1 MLLILSVV
9 SVQLITKSGI
19 IEKAKLATLKHE
31 IAKYDEE
38 LKLYIVAHREEVNK
52 SPINTSGYENI
63 KKYIPSFKKKYE
75 DKLKISNNKLVYMND
90 NVSDAEREIFDNAGI
105 GSDEMTQIYYLDEN
119 NKEQVL
125 EINDAEISNT
135 SFTNAGINKTQITKI
150 VFGSSCK
157 NIKYEAFGWCTS
169 IKKLEIP
176 NAGNINFA
184 NNSFVGCTGLEE
196 VILGEVGKPVK
207 KLNSE
212 MFYGCN
218 QNNLTIK
225 VYVEDEVTSLAGAPW
240 GATKATIEY
249 YSAKTGELVNLIIG
263 NKYQGNQEIDW
274 TEIPNA
280 DKITKINPSA
290 FKDCYNLALTSLP
303 SKITKIENNAFTSCK
318 NLKIDK
324 IPEEI
329 TQIGYEAFGWCTSIK
344 RLEIPNAGNTN
355 FANSSFVVCK
365 GLEEVILGKVGK
377 PVKKLNSQ
385 MFDGCNQNNLT
396 IKVYVEDEVTSLAG
410 APWGATKATIEY
422 YSAKTG
428 ELVNLIIG
436 NKYQGNQEIDW
447 TEIPNADKITK
458 INPSAFKD
466 CYNLALTSLPS
477 KITKIENNAFT
488 SCKNL
493 KIDKIPE
500 EITQIGYEA
509 FGWCTSIKRLEI
521 PNAGNT
527 NFANSSFVVC
537 KGLEEVILG
546 KVGKPVKKLNSQMFD
561 GCNQNNLTIKVY
573 VEGEVTSLA
582 GAPWG
587 ATKAIIE
594 YYSATTGEKIK

>member
-1 MLLILSVV
+1 
-9 SVQLITKSGI
+9 
-19 IEKAKLATLKHE
+19 
-31 IAKYDEE
+31 
-38 LKLYIVAHREEVNK
+38 
-52 SPINTSGYENI
+52 
-63 KKYIPSFKKKYE
+63 
-75 DKLKISNNKLVYMND
+75 
-90 NVSDAEREIFDNAGI
+90 
-105 GSDEMTQIYYLDEN
+105 
-119 NKEQVL
+119 
-125 EINDAEISNT
+125 
-135 SFTNAGINKTQITKI
+135 
-150 VFGSSCK
+150 
-157 NIKYEAFGWCTS
+157 
-169 IKKLEIP
+169 
-176 NAGNINFA
+176 
-184 NNSFVGCTGLEE
+184 
-196 VILGEVGKPVK
+196 
-207 KLNSE
+207 

-344 RLEIPNAGNTN
+344 RLEIPNAGNIN
-355 FANSSFVVCK
+355 FANSSFAVCK

-385 MFDGCNQNNLT
+385 MFGGCNQNNLT
-396 IKVYVEDEVTSLAG
+396 IKVYVEDE
-410 APWGATKATIEY
+410 I
-422 YSAKTG
+422 
-428 ELVNLIIG
+428 
-436 NKYQGNQEIDW
+436 
-447 TEIPNADKITK
+447 
-458 INPSAFKD
+458 
-466 CYNLALTSLPS
+466 
-477 KITKIENNAFT
+477 
-488 SCKNL
+488 
-493 KIDKIPE
+493 
-500 EITQIGYEA
+500 
-509 FGWCTSIKRLEI
+509 
-521 PNAGNT
+521 
-527 NFANSSFVVC
+527 
-537 KGLEEVILG
+537 
-546 KVGKPVKKLNSQMFD
+546 
-561 GCNQNNLTIKVY
+561 
-573 VEGEVTSLA
+573 TSLA